1 MPQTATFDH
10 YELLTR
16 DDGSPYELGRGAM
29 GVTYKAMDTRLQYP
43 VCLKVINAA
52 SLKSES
58 LRQRFIRE
66 ARSAAKLRHR
76 NVASVIRLGTEG
88 DTWYYAMEFIDGET
102 LEAIV
107 KQEGPL
113 TTEEA
118 LEIAAQVAR
127 ALNAAA
133 QRGLVHR
140 DIKPSNVM
148 LIAEDNEVVAKVI
161 DFGLAKATD
170 GEDQITLSTGG
181 FIGTAQFASPEQL
194 EEREIDGRSDIYSL
208 GATLWF
214 MLTGQPPFRGSL
226 AQVMHQHLAKPPP
239 FDELAALPPEVID
252 LLRRML
258 EKNPANRFQ
267 TPLELR
273 KAIEGI
279 QNKLPAP
286 EAPKSPA
293 ADQEQSFATLVE
305 AGDFPTAPL
314 SQEEEESRSNLAKSA
329 SGPDPDSGFT
339 EPTLE
344 PTLEP
349 APSDPGLGVE
359 DSTDDSAKA
368 PGPAIPRPALAS
380 KYPAE
385 EASPPIPGPP
395 PYRPRRASV
404 PKGRMAPALP
414 VVAVIA
420 TLALGVEGYFI
431 LRELRRPKI
440 ADTATPSPKLE
451 ATPGPKQGP
460 SPSPARNLAQA
471 STPISTRGP
480 IPGLT
485 PAPTRQPPPSNPNDK
500 LLLAIKGAEALESA
514 GHNLAALES
523 YLRIMKEF
531 PEGGAVPARNH
542 IETFLERLRTNAPLM
557 TTDQFESMRDL
568 IEAAG
573 RKGVLSA
580 MLMMGQSLR
589 KKAPGE
595 SYEWFRKAAD
605 MGDPSACD
613 YVGNMLVEGIPG
625 VVARD
630 PKKAREYL
638 QRAAEKGYAR
648 SKAAL
653 GQYYLEG
660 LGGLRQ
666 EDLGVGLLREAVAG
680 GDPHAMNVLGDY
692 LAKKARKRPSR
703 ERRAANAEFE
713 EAFNLFSASK
723 DLGDLKALAN
733 LGALYMQG
741 AAPGARGPDYQKA
754 VALFAQGAKFS
765 DPLSMYS
772 YARCLEAGIGIKKD
786 PIEAKRWEM
795 KAAQAAD
802 KDFIKW
808 SSEHNVNLPGQPGP

>member
-1 MPQTATFDH
+1 
-10 YELLTR
+10 
-16 DDGSPYELGRGAM
+16 
-29 GVTYKAMDTRLQYP
+29 
-43 VCLKVINAA
+43 LKVINAA

-258 EKNPANRFQ
+258 EKDPAKRFQ

-286 EAPKSPA
+286 EARKSPA

-314 SQEEEESRSNLAKSA
+314 SPEEEESRSNLAKSA
-329 SGPDPDSGFT
+329 PGLDPDSGFT
-339 EPTLE
+339 EPTPE
-344 PTLEP
+344 PTPEPAPEP
-349 APSDPGLGVE
+349 APSDPGLE
-359 DSTDDSAKA
+359 IEHSSDHSAPA
-368 PGPAIPRPALAS
+368 AYPTPAIPRPTFKTTYPVGGAS
-380 KYPAE
+380 
-385 EASPPIPGPP
+385 IPGPQ
-395 PYRPRRASV
+395 PYRLRRASF
-404 PKGRMAPALP
+404 PKNLPARALP

-431 LRELRRPKI
+431 VRELRKPKI
-440 ADTATPSPKLE
+440 VDTATPIPKLE
-451 ATPGPKQGP
+451 VTPGPKQGP
-460 SPSPARNLAQA
+460 SPSPSRNLAQA
-471 STPISTRGP
+471 ATPLPTRGP
-480 IPGLT
+480 IRGLT
-485 PAPTRQPPPSNPNDK
+485 PAPAPTVAPAGPNDK

-514 GHNLAALES
+514 GHNRAALES

-531 PEGGAVPARNH
+531 PEGGSVPARNH
-542 IETFLERLRTNAPLM
+542 IETLLERLRTNAPLM

-605 MGDPSACD
+605 MGDPAACD

-625 VVARD
+625 VVVRD
-630 PKKAREYL
+630 PKKAQDYL

-660 LGGLRQ
+660 LGGMRQ

-754 VALFAQGAKFS
+754 VALFAQGAKYS